1 MQDILSVLTF
11 IVPVMYLLTTT
22 FYMTHFFS
30 DSAWSQKV
38 KTPSLVVTLLIHLI
52 YLSVMTAQNG
62 YPPIASMYQ
71 VMTMI
76 AFTLIAS
83 YLVIELTTKADETGS
98 FVISFAT
105 VLQGLSSIY
114 INNQGHAVDPALKN
128 WVIEFHII
136 TALLGYSGIAIAG
149 IYGFLYIL
157 LFRQIRANHFG
168 LLYQRL
174 PNLEIMEKMCYHAV
188 TQGFSYLTF
197 AIIAGAIEIP
207 KHHQNDK
214 MILADPKLIGIMLIW
229 VAYGI
234 SLLLRLKFG
243 WNGRRMAI
251 LFMVGLLIMF
261 FSITFFNL
269 FSPKFH

>member
-11 IVPVMYLLTTT
+11 VVPIMYLLTTT

-30 DSAWSQKV
+30 NSDWSQKA
-38 KTPSLVVTLLIHLI
+38 KTPSLVVTLLIHLV

-62 YPPIASMYQ
+62 YPPIASLYQ

-83 YLVIELTTKADETGS
+83 YLIIELSTKADETGS

-105 VLQGLSSIY
+105 IFQGLSSIY
-114 INNQGHAVDPALKN
+114 INQVRFVDPALKN
-128 WVIEFHII
+128 WVIELHII
-136 TALLGYSGIAIAG
+136 SALLGYSGIAIAG

-157 LFRQIRANHFG
+157 LFRQIQANHFG

-174 PNLEIMEKMCYHAV
+174 PNLEIMERMCYHAV
-188 TQGFSYLTF
+188 TQGFSYLTI

-207 KHHQNDK
+207 KHHHNNS
-214 MILADPKLIGIMLIW
+214 MLLSDPKLIGIMLIW
-229 VAYGI
+229 VAYGV
-234 SLLLRLKFG
+234 SLLMRLKFG
-243 WNGRRMAI
+243 WNGKRMAI
-251 LFMVGLLIMF
+251 LFVAGLLIMF

-269 FSPKFH
+269 FSPRFH